1 MKAAQYAQIVESL
14 YDAALTPDLWPAT
27 LQDLSSAF
35 GAAAVSIVP
44 LDDPLAVVVSDD
56 LAGAR
61 DEYVRDEWW
70 QVDSMMPML
79 KQMASREF
87 TYASLHYP
95 SKERTVRDPF
105 YQDFRKPNGI
115 GNAISVLGRF
125 TSGEVIAT
133 SFHLRS
139 DRDDPDEFD
148 EALLTSIG
156 RHCVKAMELT
166 VRASQA
172 FSASSTVSEL
182 AEICDVPLAVLD
194 SRMKVVLATRPLE
207 EILGDGLIIAGGRL
221 RATRTAEQAKLEGML
236 RTAMTG
242 LGERQARAGDVIA
255 LSRRA
260 TDAPLLLRAYR
271 MPARADDYDDLRT
284 KWRVRALVMVVDPNR
299 PSRQSPEDAL
309 KALGL
314 TAGEARMA
322 AFVGQGRSPREA
334 SDAFAVTE
342 GTARVVLKRIFAK
355 LHLSRQP
362 ELVRLVGRLSALDTR

>member
-1 MKAAQYAQIVESL
+1 MDEAYYDQIVAAL

-44 LDDPLAVVVSDD
+44 LDDPLAVVVSDE

-61 DEYVRDEWW
+61 DEYVRDDWW

-79 KQMASREF
+79 RQMASREF
-87 TYASLHYP
+87 AYASLHYP
-95 SKERTVRDPF
+95 SRDLTAHDPF
-105 YQDFRKPNGI
+105 YQEFRKPNGM
-115 GNAISVLGRF
+115 GNAISILGRF
-125 TSGEVIAT
+125 TSGEVVAT

-139 DRDDPDEFD
+139 DREDTGHLDER
-148 EALLTSIG
+148 LLASIA

-166 VRASQA
+166 VRTSLAH
-172 FSASSTVSEL
+172 SANSTISEL
-182 AEICDVPLAVLD
+182 AEICDAPVAVLD
-194 SRMKVVLATRPLE
+194 SRMKVVLASRPLE
-207 EILGDGLIIAGGRL
+207 ELLGDGLIIAGGRL
-221 RATRTAEQAKLEGML
+221 RAARTADQARLEAML
-236 RTAMTG
+236 REAMG
-242 LGERQARAGDVIA
+242 GQSDRQRRSSDVIA
-255 LSRRA
+255 ISRRA
-260 TDAPLLLRAYR
+260 SDAPLILRAYR
-271 MPARADDYDDLRT
+271 LPARAQDYNDLRT
-284 KWRVRALVMVVDPNR
+284 KWRIAALVMVIDPDR

-362 ELVRLVGRLSALDTR
+362 ELVRLVGKLSTLDPR